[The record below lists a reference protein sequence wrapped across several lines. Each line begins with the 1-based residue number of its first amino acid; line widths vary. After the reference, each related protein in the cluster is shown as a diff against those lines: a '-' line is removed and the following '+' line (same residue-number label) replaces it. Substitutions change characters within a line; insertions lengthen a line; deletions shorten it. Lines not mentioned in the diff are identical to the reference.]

1 MRKALFIL
9 ILPLFILACNQNM
22 LGVGHGVKNFFMTP
36 FNGVKSLVTGNAYEN
51 LKEKTEKAK
60 KDDDKKSSEVRYCLD
75 HEGRTISSEDAQN
88 FQDLLEH
95 TTELVCECKEW
106 GSCTKDLC
114 SCEKLCPDNLNIFK
128 RPPFKNTQEMTDP
141 ENGLAFRNESIGKNE
156 MTNGY
161 CWGHANINSQFN
173 RMAFFNP
180 GTKPPYNLNS
190 SSVSEQQKAVEFYK
204 KIIDRVTSNK
214 ATNIPGFKNLYEFS
228 DHPALQSYLGDKM
241 SETWADQAMSWQG
254 VAVAAGAKAKS
265 KSYYQ
270 NFLKNVKE
278 KLEVGVQPTVVFTK
292 KGSPFLTHAV
302 LVSHI
307 VKDERGNEKYC
318 LRDNNDSD
326 RDNARC
332 LNYLH
337 LSDQGVLSYPNSIF
351 RALGDIK
358 VAHNEEADMVAQ
370 ANSLRER
377 CLSDKDCGK

>member
-1 MRKALFIL
+1 MRKGFLIL

-22 LGVGHGVKNFFMTP
+22 LGVGAGVKNFFMTP
-36 FNGVKSLVTGNAYEN
+36 FNGVKSLVTGNAYED
-51 LKEKTEKAK
+51 LKEKTEKANK
-60 KDDDKKSSEVRYCLD
+60 KKEKDDSEVRYCLD
-75 HEGRTISSEDAQN
+75 QEGRTISSEDSQN

-128 RPPFKNTQEMTDP
+128 RPPFKNTQELTEP
-141 ENGLAFRNESIGKNE
+141 ENGLAFRNETVGKNE
-156 MTNGY
+156 MTSGY

-180 GTKPPYNLNS
+180 KAKAPYDLNS
-190 SSVSEQQKAVEFYK
+190 SSADEQEKAVEFYK

-214 ATNIPGFKNLYEFS
+214 ATDIPGFENLREFS

-241 SETWADQAMSWQG
+241 SETWAEKAMSWQG
-254 VAVAAGAKAKS
+254 VAVASGSKAKS
-265 KSYYQ
+265 KSYYEGV
-270 NFLKNVKE
+270 LKNVKE

-307 VKDERGNEKYC
+307 VKDKRGNDKYC
-318 LRDNNDSD
+318 LRDNNHSD
-326 RDNARC
+326 HYNAQC
-332 LNYLH
+332 WNYLK
-337 LSDQGVLSYPNSIF
+337 LSADGTLSYPDSYF
-351 RALGDIK
+351 GELGDIK

-370 ANSLRER
+370 ADSLRER